1 MLRAWCL
8 AHALCA
14 LATSRTV
21 FQPDEHW
28 QSLEIAHG
36 IVFGYGYRT
45 WEWTGK
51 TPIRSIVHPAS
62 FVPLYAFLQ
71 ACGLDASTFIMRS
84 ATHVRSA
91 SSNASPDAAPPGA
104 GMALSAWPL
113 CTADVQRLASGPA
126 RRAYRLALLAAF
138 TAVLV
143 RPTSLVIWSF
153 LGLKLLWDAHS
164 DAQGLWRVVREPLWI
179 GPFVLGLG
187 ACADYMYFGV
197 WTLAPL
203 RFFLQNVIH
212 GVSSFYGE
220 NAWHWYIT
228 LGLPTILS
236 VYLPFFF
243 RGIYVTYKKAVSAQ
257 VRTLLSMCAWT
268 VAIFSLLAHKEVRF
282 LQPLVPWFH
291 FAAAIGMADSRPMN
305 ISSLRT
311 AFQALPR
318 WMRAWIYAQLPFFV
332 YLTAFHT
339 QGQVGVTTHMH
350 RVATSS
356 KAPVTV
362 GFLMPCHS
370 TPWQS
375 HMHFAPWGSG
385 GDRGRAWFLACPP
398 PPDAH
403 LSDYWDQSDFFFAD
417 PLQYMHSRFPA
428 TVDPSFPAMDRSKFI
443 VPLTTGLPR
452 NETMSIA
459 ELLTAQGY
467 RETARLWNS
476 VFHPEEHR
484 RGNVVQQTQRRVAVH
499 NGGRYIGGTPRLGH
513 HALPLDLLSHTCRKG
528 TVGLVSQMSK
538 VGIESNDQKQAL
550 RLRVVRHIRGDSIR
564 QGSIFHS
571 AKNLLTPGYH
581 NHPETV
587 RMQLICQRRLTRLNS
602 HHFRLNRSV
611 GDFGHGIG
619 LEGMETTPSPRVS
632 GSELCDEY
640 LALFRLGQKEQA
652 AQEADRALS
661 QKVDL
666 NVIMPLEMV
675 LPRLGRAQQL
685 ADLYLAASQA
695 HPDDEELAEGA
706 LLCMVKNSMY
716 QRALQLLLKRFR
728 ISKERKDFWRYIQVA
743 ILHSQRL
750 QPPGSKLAL
759 EVAYRLFQEQALDDT
774 SFSEETLSL
783 YLSFFLLQGTE
794 RLQGAMQ
801 VLEQPHCKSLANN
814 SLTIQF
820 QLREC
825 WKVLGDNESLLRDC
839 RSRIAQ
845 GDRNWAVLSEYIH
858 TMGQVASG
866 SMNHEDVD
874 LIVKAA
880 EQDNWKDRG
889 SFLGVL
895 ELFRVSHDCGL
906 EEPCDL
912 IYVVLVRKYLE
923 TFIVKPSCFEDIRP
937 YLASIPETDRGSL
950 LAWAH
955 DVPDLSTETNIVR
968 KHFHVP
974 DTEMHPGDD
983 LALLAVM
990 EASAT
995 GPEALSNAAMIAIHG
1010 CQKSKRAYRLRLLLI
1025 RLLIRLGCFK
1035 LAIQYFEAFGLKA
1048 VQLDTV
1054 SHYMMDR
1061 NSSFGGS
1068 HAADITNVWDAH
1080 IRDFYVHSAYEVPEA
1095 LGRAFSNGKF
1105 SQVSD
1110 LCEFNDCLEHSC
1122 AKIILQLDM
1131 IRSKFVNQDLVD
1143 SEYTSARETVKKIIE
1158 FVNEMIAPV
1167 LDLPTQPGPFQ
1178 FNQGIRHLE
1187 FFEDEKNIARY
1198 SQGVRTR
1205 FTTIATVHL
1214 KMTEARYAEID
1225 RLYGDE

>member
-1 MLRAWCL
+1 MGTAKGNVLDQYRCMDLYNAIDSGSYSI
-8 AHALCA
+8 AVKKADAL
-14 LATSRTV
+14 
-21 FQPDEHW
+21 
-28 QSLEIAHG
+28 
-36 IVFGYGYRT
+36 
-45 WEWTGK
+45 
-51 TPIRSIVHPAS
+51 
-62 FVPLYAFLQ
+62 LQ
-71 ACGLDASTFIMRS
+71 A
-84 ATHVRSA
+84 
-91 SSNASPDAAPPGA
+91 
-104 GMALSAWPL
+104 
-113 CTADVQRLASGPA
+113 
-126 RRAYRLALLAAF
+126 
-138 TAVLV
+138 
-143 RPTSLVIWSF
+143 
-153 LGLKLLWDAHS
+153 
-164 DAQGLWRVVREPLWI
+164 
-179 GPFVLGLG
+179 GPFPLG
-187 ACADYMYFGV
+187 
-197 WTLAPL
+197 
-203 RFFLQNVIH
+203 
-212 GVSSFYGE
+212 
-220 NAWHWYIT
+220 
-228 LGLPTILS
+228 
-236 VYLPFFF
+236 
-243 RGIYVTYKKAVSAQ
+243 SA
-257 VRTLLSMCAWT
+257 LKT
-268 VAIFSLLAHKEVRF
+268 V
-282 LQPLVPWFH
+282 
-291 FAAAIGMADSRPMN
+291 
-305 ISSLRT
+305 
-311 AFQALPR
+311 
-318 WMRAWIYAQLPFFV
+318 
-332 YLTAFHT
+332 
-339 QGQVGVTTHMH
+339 
-350 RVATSS
+350 
-356 KAPVTV
+356 
-362 GFLMPCHS
+362 
-370 TPWQS
+370 
-375 HMHFAPWGSG
+375 
-385 GDRGRAWFLACPP
+385 
-398 PPDAH
+398 
-403 LSDYWDQSDFFFAD
+403 
-417 PLQYMHSRFPA
+417 
-428 TVDPSFPAMDRSKFI
+428 
-443 VPLTTGLPR
+443 
-452 NETMSIA
+452 
-459 ELLTAQGY
+459 
-467 RETARLWNS
+467 
-476 VFHPEEHR
+476 
-484 RGNVVQQTQRRVAVH
+484 
-499 NGGRYIGGTPRLGH
+499 
-513 HALPLDLLSHTCRKG
+513 
-528 TVGLVSQMSK
+528 
-538 VGIESNDQKQAL
+538 
-550 RLRVVRHIRGDSIR
+550 
-564 QGSIFHS
+564 
-571 AKNLLTPGYH
+571 
-581 NHPETV
+581 
-587 RMQLICQRRLTRLNS
+587 
-602 HHFRLNRSV
+602 
-611 GDFGHGIG
+611 
-619 LEGMETTPSPRVS
+619 
-632 GSELCDEY
+632 
-640 LALFRLGQKEQA
+640 ALFRLGQKEQA

-968 KHFHVP
+968 KVNATKLSCYFQTNSDPNKATYLSLLQDYSRTLQHFHVP

-1158 FVNEMIAPV
+1158 FVNGKSELM
-1167 LDLPTQPGPFQ
+1167 
-1178 FNQGIRHLE
+1178 
-1187 FFEDEKNIARY
+1187 
-1198 SQGVRTR
+1198 
-1205 FTTIATVHL
+1205 TTSRPHQ
-1214 KMTEARYAEID
+1214 
-1225 RLYGDE
+1225 